1 MSCDDVECLIGLL
14 SRRFEFLEALEDGSS
29 PKNALE
35 RDLGVSRST
44 IDRAVRSLEAEGIV
58 YRETGEV
65 GLTTLGM
72 VALDGYRQFRSGL
85 TGLEQARP
93 LFSAIDREEPPPFEL
108 FQEADVVTANR
119 QSPHRPIVALQQFLD
134 DAVSVKSIATG
145 LLPEYVATYRT
156 QIVEEGMEAE
166 VVVQSDVLDDLLAT
180 YWDPMNEVIESGRFT
195 VYETDEDPPYSIK
208 VGETDRTEVS
218 IITYGDQGVS
228 GFIRTDSETAIE
240 WAERL
245 YERTK
250 STATLVAP
258 MA

>member
-14 SRRFEFLEALEDGSS
+14 SRRFEFLEALEEGSH

-72 VALDGYRQFRSGL
+72 VALDGYRQLRSGL
-85 TGLEQARP
+85 TGLEQSRP
-93 LFSAIDREEPPPFEL
+93 LFSAIDREMTPPFEL
-108 FQEADVVTANR
+108 FQDADVVTANR

-134 DAVSVKSIATG
+134 DATTVKSIATG
-145 LLPEYVATYRT
+145 LLPEYVSTYRT
-156 QIVEEGMEAE
+156 QVVEEGMEAE
-166 VVVQSDVLDDLLAT
+166 VVVQSDVLDELLAT
-180 YWDPMNEVIESGRFT
+180 YWDPLNEAIASDRFT
-195 VYETDEDPPYSIK
+195 VYETDAEPQYSIK
-208 VGETDRTEVS
+208 IGETDTVEVS
-218 IITYGDQGVS
+218 MITYGDQGVS
-228 GFIRTDSETAIE
+228 GFIRTDSKSAVE

-250 STATLVAP
+250 SEATLVAP
-258 MA
+258 MT